1 MIRALLGIGLL
12 QFVSMLLLL
21 VRTKVLALAVG
32 VDGVGTIAN
41 VDALA
46 AVIAQTLSLSLP
58 FAALRF
64 LPDALRRAPAQSD
77 LLYRQMRLVLLAV
90 LVPAAV
96 LCLALAL
103 FAPRLFGVALLPYQR
118 TLILAF
124 AGLPVVAL
132 IPFLTNAYAGAVG
145 HMYSMRLTVAHSAV
159 LGVAALAAA
168 AGLGVDGFYAAYALL
183 GTCLVTVAAARLAVP
198 GVTAADRLPLRAR
211 AALRLTPGMWSF
223 ALWLLPLTFLA
234 PYAGWFV
241 KYTTLKLYGVAAA
254 GILQSAIGIS
264 ISVRALLGAA
274 HSVFLTPH
282 VSRESDPVARMAW
295 ADEFQRTTGLLFA
308 LTLPPL
314 LLFSDIAVRLLYA
327 PAFVAGSTFVA
338 LFVAAEVI
346 GMLSGTYQA
355 LIIAAGSVRFHLAQN
370 LLAQAL
376 LAGTAAV
383 ALPRLGL
390 AGAGLAALA
399 APVFLFVTTLVFLHR
414 TFGVRPSA
422 AAVRSSIVTVVILLI
437 GGAVGSRFP
446 GLSPGL
452 IGQKAMVC
460 LALWIIALASVPAV
474 DRARLQQGAAR
485 LVRALRAHTTPRDE
499 AI

>member
-21 VRTKVLALAVG
+21 VRTKVLAIAVG

-64 LPDALRRAPAQSD
+64 LPDALRRAPADSD
-77 LLYRQMRLVLLAV
+77 LLYRQMRLVLLT
-90 LVPAAV
+90 LIGPASL
-96 LCLALAL
+96 LCVALAL
-103 FAPRLFGVALLPYQR
+103 FAPTLFGVALLPYQR
-118 TLILAF
+118 TLILGF

-132 IPFLTNAYAGAVG
+132 VPFLTNAYAGAVG
-145 HMYSMRLTVAHSAV
+145 HMHSMRLTVAHSAV
-159 LGVAALAAA
+159 LGIAALAAA
-168 AGLGVDGFYAAYALL
+168 VGLGVDGFYAVYAFL
-183 GTCLVTVAAARLAVP
+183 GTCLVAVAAGRLAVP
-198 GVTAADRLPLRAR
+198 GITAADRRPLRAR
-211 AALRLTPGMWSF
+211 DAMRLTPGMWSF

-241 KYTTLKLYGVAAA
+241 KYTTLKLYGVASA
-254 GILQSAIGIS
+254 GILQSAIGLS

-274 HSVFLTPH
+274 HAVFLTPH
-282 VSRESDPVARMAW
+282 VSRESDPVARMEW

-314 LLFSDIAVRLLYA
+314 LLFSDIAVRVLYA
-327 PAFVAGSTFVA
+327 PAFVAGSAFVA
-338 LFVAAEVI
+338 LFVAAEVV
-346 GMLSGTYQA
+346 GMLAGTYQA

-399 APVFLFVTTLVFLHR
+399 APIFLFVTTLLFLR
-414 TFGVRPSA
+414 RAFGVRPSA
-422 AAVRSSIVTVVILLI
+422 AAVRSSIVTVVILI
-437 GGAVGSRFP
+437 VGGTVGSHYP
-446 GLSPGL
+446 GLSVTL
-452 IGQKAMVC
+452 IAEKAMVC
-460 LALWIIALASVPAV
+460 LALWIAALASVPAV
-474 DRARLQQGAAR
+474 DRDRLQLAATR
-485 LVRALRAHTTPRDE
+485 LVRGLRANSTPRDE
-499 AI
+499 AA

>member
-21 VRTKVLALAVG
+21 VRTKVLAVAVG

-46 AVIAQTLSLSLP
+46 ALIAQTLSLSLP

-64 LPDALRRAPAQSD
+64 LPDARRRSPAESD
-77 LLYRQMRLVLLAV
+77 LLYRQMRLVLLV
-90 LVPAAV
+90 LLVPAAL
-96 LCLALAL
+96 LCVALAL
-103 FAPRLFGVALLPYQR
+103 VAPRLFGVALLPYQR

-124 AGLPVVAL
+124 AGLPVVGL

-145 HMYSMRLTVAHSAV
+145 HMHSMRVTVAHSAV
-159 LGVAALAAA
+159 LGIAALAAA
-168 AGLGVDGFYAAYALL
+168 AGLGVDGFYAVYALL
-183 GTCLVTVAAARLAVP
+183 GTALVVVAARRLAVS
-198 GVTAADRLPLRAR
+198 GVTDADRLPLRAR
-211 AALRLTPGMWSF
+211 AAMRLTPGMWSF

-241 KYTTLKLYGVAAA
+241 KYTTLKLYGVGSA
-254 GILQSAIGIS
+254 GVLQSAIGIS
-264 ISVRALLGAA
+264 LSVRALLGAA
-274 HSVFLTPH
+274 HAVFLTPH
-282 VSRESDPVARMAW
+282 VSRESDPVARMQW

-308 LTLPPL
+308 IALPPL
-314 LLFSDIAVRLLYA
+314 LLFSDIAVRVLYA
-327 PAFVAGSTFVA
+327 PGFVAGSAFVA

-346 GMLSGTYQA
+346 GMLAGTYQA

-390 AGAGLAALA
+390 AGAGIAALA
-399 APVFLFVTTLVFLHR
+399 APIFLFVTTLGFLRR
-414 TFGVRPSA
+414 TFGVGPSA
-422 AAVRSSIVTVVILLI
+422 AAVRSSFVTLVILVV
-437 GGAVGSRFP
+437 GGTVGSRYP
-446 GLSPGL
+446 GLSFTL
-452 IGQKAMVC
+452 IAEKAMVC
-460 LALWIIALASVPAV
+460 LALWIAALAAVPAI
-474 DRARLQQGAAR
+474 DRARLQQAATR
-485 LVRALRAHTTPRDE
+485 LVRGFRGHGTPSDE
-499 AI
+499 AA

>member
-21 VRTKVLALAVG
+21 VRTKVLAIAVG

-64 LPDALRRAPAQSD
+64 LPDALRRSPAESD
-77 LLYRQMRLVLLAV
+77 LLYRQMRLVLLTL
-90 LVPAAV
+90 LVPASLV
-96 LCLALAL
+96 CLTLALV
-103 FAPRLFGVALLPYQR
+103 APRVFGVALLPYQR
-118 TLILAF
+118 TMILAF

-132 IPFLTNAYAGAVG
+132 VPFLTNAYAGAVG
-145 HMYSMRLTVAHSAV
+145 HMHSMRVTVAHSAV
-159 LGVAALAAA
+159 LAVAALAASV
-168 AGLGVDGFYAAYALL
+168 GLGVDGFYAVYALL
-183 GTCLVTVAAARLAVP
+183 GTALVTVAAARLDVP
-198 GVTAADRLPLRAR
+198 GVTAATRLPLRP
-211 AALRLTPGMWSF
+211 AAAFRLTPGMWSF

-241 KYTTLKLYGVAAA
+241 KYTTLSLYGVAAA

-264 ISVRALLGAA
+264 ISVKALLGAA
-274 HSVFLTPH
+274 HAVFLTPH
-282 VSRESDPVARMAW
+282 VSRESDPVARMEW

-314 LLFSDIAVRLLYA
+314 LLFSDIAVRVLYA
-327 PAFVAGSTFVA
+327 PGFVAGSAFVA
-338 LFVAAEVI
+338 LFVAAEVV

-355 LIIAAGSVRFHLAQN
+355 LIIAAGSVRFHLVQN

-390 AGAGLAALA
+390 AGAGIAALA

-414 TFGVRPSA
+414 SFGVRPSA
-422 AAVRSSIVTVVILLI
+422 TAVRSSLVTAGILLVA
-437 GGAVGSRFP
+437 GAVGSRFP
-446 GLSPGL
+446 GLSLAL
-452 IGQKAMVC
+452 IGQKALVC
-460 LALWIIALASVPAV
+460 LALWIAALAAVPAV

-485 LVRALRAHTTPRDE
+485 AVRSLRAHAAPEDQ
-499 AI
+499 AV